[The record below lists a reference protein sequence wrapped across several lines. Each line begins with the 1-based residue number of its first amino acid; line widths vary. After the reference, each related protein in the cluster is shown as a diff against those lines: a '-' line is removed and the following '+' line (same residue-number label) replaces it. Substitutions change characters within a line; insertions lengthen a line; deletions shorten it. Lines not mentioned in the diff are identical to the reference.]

1 LDSKRCLKSQRA
13 ASGSYPPK
21 KSRSPTCTISP
32 ANTGPIALRSI
43 EPVTGEVSL
52 DSGAH
57 ELSKPKKPFF
67 YRTLDKFG
75 FIEALGC
82 SL

>member
-1 LDSKRCLKSQRA
+1 
-13 ASGSYPPK
+13 
-21 KSRSPTCTISP
+21 
-32 ANTGPIALRSI
+32 
-43 EPVTGEVSL
+43 VSL

-75 FIEALGC
+75 FIEALG
-82 SL
+82 